1 MELWL
6 NTAVTRLPGRKK
18 KKNKGKR
25 EAKWNKSEPGVLRF
39 KMLNSG
45 LKKNSAV
52 SKDGN
57 KRKQQTN
64 KHKKT
69 IASVMEWKKSKC

>member
-6 NTAVTRLPGRKK
+6 NTAVTMLPGRKKK

-25 EAKWNKSEPGVLRF
+25 EAKWNKSEPGVFRF

-52 SKDGN
+52 AKDGN

-64 KHKKT
+64 KHKKQLPL
-69 IASVMEWKKSKC
+69 S